1 LPNCT
6 ELQPILSICAFV
18 TIPSLNASTIIELF
32 NPNEQHR
39 QQSRGHSMK
48 IRTVVASVFAAAAV
62 MGMSC
67 ALAQSANVMDTIAKT
82 PNLSIATKLIKEAGL
97 ASTLSGA
104 GPLTVF
110 APSDDAFKALPVNTF
125 NELSTNKEL
134 LTSVLTYHVLPAEIN
149 SQSVANGSQKTANG
163 ASVAVYRSGTFL
175 TIESALVT
183 QADIKASNGVIDIV
197 DTVLFPPKK

>member
-1 LPNCT
+1 
-6 ELQPILSICAFV
+6 
-18 TIPSLNASTIIELF
+18 
-32 NPNEQHR
+32 
-39 QQSRGHSMK
+39 MK
-48 IRTVVASVFAAAAV
+48 IRTIVASVFAAASV

-104 GPLTVF
+104 GPFTVF
-110 APSDDAFKALPVNTF
+110 APSDEAFKALPASTL

-134 LTSVLTYHVLPAEIN
+134 LASVLTYHVLPSEID
-149 SQSVANGSQKTANG
+149 SHSVANGSQKTVNG
-163 ASVAVYRSGTFL
+163 GSVAVYRAGTFL
-175 TIESALVT
+175 TIESALVI
-183 QADIKASNGVIDIV
+183 QADIKASNGMVDVV

>member
-1 LPNCT
+1 
-6 ELQPILSICAFV
+6 
-18 TIPSLNASTIIELF
+18 
-32 NPNEQHR
+32 
-39 QQSRGHSMK
+39 MK
-48 IRTVVASVFAAAAV
+48 IRTIVATVFAFASV

-97 ASTLSGA
+97 ASTLSGD

-110 APSDDAFKALPVNTF
+110 APSDDAFKALPASTLS
-125 NELSTNKEL
+125 ELSKNKEL
-134 LTSVLTYHVLPAEIN
+134 LATVLTYHVLPAEIA
-149 SQSVANGSQKTANG
+149 SQSVANGSQKTLNG
-163 ASVAVYRSGTFL
+163 ASVAIYRSGTFL

-183 QADIKASNGVIDIV
+183 QADIKTANGMVDVI